1 MPDGTTVMCRV
12 LGHVLGHMLDHVM
25 DHVICDDPTVTDTG
39 VPERPLPCESD
50 RRC

>member
-12 LGHVLGHMLDHVM
+12 LDHVLGHMM

-39 VPERPLPCESD
+39 VP
-50 RRC
+50 